1 MNRKRM
7 FKDEEDVKKWLRSI
21 PLKKKELM
29 LKIDFY
35 AELKAGLELRRARL
49 ERENGETGGA
59 VEKIVNTRFYEN
71 QIAALRSEMDGAAA
85 EFERLTEPLEGIEK
99 TILTMRYLRKM
110 SWTAIAVQTVR
121 HSGYLKKQSKK
132 SRRRRKVK
140 MNKTRRKKAANDAFE
155 KINSLMDCGNER
167 IELAAAKEILEM
179 SEKADIGDEKV
190 TVTIKV
196 VGE

>member
-110 SWTAIAVQTVR
+110 SWTAIAVQTAYSDR
-121 HSGYLKKQSKK
+121 QAQRILKKAIKKIKEAAQS
-132 SRRRRKVK
+132 
-140 MNKTRRKKAANDAFE
+140 E
-155 KINSLMDCGNER
+155 NE
-167 IELAAAKEILEM
+167 
-179 SEKADIGDEKV
+179 
-190 TVTIKV
+190 
-196 VGE
+196 

>member
-49 ERENGETGGA
+49 ERENVETGEA

-110 SWTAIAVQTVR
+110 SWTAIAVQTAYSDR
-121 HSGYLKKQSKK
+121 QAQRILKKAIKKIKEATQS
-132 SRRRRKVK
+132 
-140 MNKTRRKKAANDAFE
+140 E
-155 KINSLMDCGNER
+155 
-167 IELAAAKEILEM
+167 IE
-179 SEKADIGDEKV
+179 
-190 TVTIKV
+190 
-196 VGE
+196 

>member
-49 ERENGETGGA
+49 ERENVETGGA
-59 VEKIVNTRFYEN
+59 VEKIVSTRFYEN

-110 SWTAIAVQTVR
+110 SWTAIAVQTAYSDR
-121 HSGYLKKQSKK
+121 QAQRILKKAIKKIKEAAQSE
-132 SRRRRKVK
+132 
-140 MNKTRRKKAANDAFE
+140 NK
-155 KINSLMDCGNER
+155 
-167 IELAAAKEILEM
+167 
-179 SEKADIGDEKV
+179 
-190 TVTIKV
+190 
-196 VGE
+196 

>member
-49 ERENGETGGA
+49 ERENGETSEA
-59 VEKIVNTRFYEN
+59 IEKIVNTRFYEN
-71 QIAALRSEMDGAAA
+71 QIIALRSEMDGAAA

-110 SWTAIAVQTVR
+110 SWTAIAVQTAYSDR
-121 HSGYLKKQSKK
+121 QAQRILKKAIKKIKEAAQS
-132 SRRRRKVK
+132 
-140 MNKTRRKKAANDAFE
+140 E
-155 KINSLMDCGNER
+155 NE
-167 IELAAAKEILEM
+167 
-179 SEKADIGDEKV
+179 
-190 TVTIKV
+190 
-196 VGE
+196 

>member
-49 ERENGETGGA
+49 ERENVETSEA

-71 QIAALRSEMDGAAA
+71 QIAALRSEMDGAAE

-110 SWTAIAVQTVR
+110 SWTAIAVQTAYSDR
-121 HSGYLKKQSKK
+121 QAQRILKKAIKKIKEAAQS
-132 SRRRRKVK
+132 
-140 MNKTRRKKAANDAFE
+140 E
-155 KINSLMDCGNER
+155 NE
-167 IELAAAKEILEM
+167 
-179 SEKADIGDEKV
+179 
-190 TVTIKV
+190 
-196 VGE
+196 

>member
-1 MNRKRM
+1 M

-49 ERENGETGGA
+49 ERENVETSEA

-71 QIAALRSEMDGAAA
+71 QIAALRSEMDGAAE

-110 SWTAIAVQTVR
+110 SWTAIAVQTAYSDR
-121 HSGYLKKQSKK
+121 QAQRILKKAIKKIKEAAQS
-132 SRRRRKVK
+132 
-140 MNKTRRKKAANDAFE
+140 E
-155 KINSLMDCGNER
+155 NE
-167 IELAAAKEILEM
+167 
-179 SEKADIGDEKV
+179 
-190 TVTIKV
+190 
-196 VGE
+196 

>member
-49 ERENGETGGA
+49 ERENGETSEA
-59 VEKIVNTRFYEN
+59 IEKIVNTRFYEN

-110 SWTAIAVQTVR
+110 SWTAIAVQTAYSDR
-121 HSGYLKKQSKK
+121 QAQRILKKAIKKIKEAAQS
-132 SRRRRKVK
+132 
-140 MNKTRRKKAANDAFE
+140 E
-155 KINSLMDCGNER
+155 NE
-167 IELAAAKEILEM
+167 
-179 SEKADIGDEKV
+179 
-190 TVTIKV
+190 
-196 VGE
+196 

>member
-1 MNRKRM
+1 MNRKSM

-49 ERENGETGGA
+49 ERENVETSEA

-71 QIAALRSEMDGAAA
+71 QIAALRSEMDGAAE

-110 SWTAIAVQTVR
+110 SWTAIAVQTAYSDR
-121 HSGYLKKQSKK
+121 QAQRILKKAIKKIKEAAQS
-132 SRRRRKVK
+132 
-140 MNKTRRKKAANDAFE
+140 E
-155 KINSLMDCGNER
+155 NE
-167 IELAAAKEILEM
+167 
-179 SEKADIGDEKV
+179 
-190 TVTIKV
+190 
-196 VGE
+196 

>member
-1 MNRKRM
+1 MNRKKM
-7 FKDEEDVKKWLRSI
+7 FKDEDDVKKWLRSI

-35 AELKAGLELRRARL
+35 AELKAGLELRRAKL
-49 ERENGETGGA
+49 ERENVEISGA

-110 SWTAIAVQTVR
+110 SWTAIAVQTAYSDR
-121 HSGYLKKQSKK
+121 QAQRILKKAIKK
-132 SRRRRKVK
+132 IKE
-140 MNKTRRKKAANDAFE
+140 AAQTE
-155 KINSLMDCGNER
+155 NE
-167 IELAAAKEILEM
+167 
-179 SEKADIGDEKV
+179 
-190 TVTIKV
+190 
-196 VGE
+196 